1 MVWLGRTLP
10 VSVVLHAAAGL
21 GLFLLPALSRE
32 ALPESRGPRWSVVP
46 TPVVSVPA
54 RTPAPVPTSGGLRRG
69 RSSTPVPVAD
79 RPPAVEPATVADDKA
94 GMVIDEPTGGPGGPG
109 TGGPDS
115 RGPDGDGSDG
125 VGPPGPVRPGGDLSP
140 PAKVRHVAP
149 VYPELARRAGVVGVV
164 VLECVID
171 PSGHVAEVRILR
183 GQPLLEGAAVDAV
196 RQWVYRPTRL
206 NGVPVAILL
215 TVTVQFRLP
224 R

>member
-54 RTPAPVPTSGGLRRG
+54 RTPAPLPTSGGLRRG

-115 RGPDGDGSDG
+115 
-125 VGPPGPVRPGGDLSP
+125 PGPVRPGGDLSP

-183 GQPLLEGAAVDAV
+183 GQPLL
-196 RQWVYRPTRL
+196 
-206 NGVPVAILL
+206 
-215 TVTVQFRLP
+215 
-224 R
+224 